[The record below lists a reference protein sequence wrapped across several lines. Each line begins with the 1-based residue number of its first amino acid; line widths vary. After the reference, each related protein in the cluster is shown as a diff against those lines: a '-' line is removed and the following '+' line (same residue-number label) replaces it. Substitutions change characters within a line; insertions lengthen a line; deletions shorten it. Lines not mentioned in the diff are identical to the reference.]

1 MGYVMMGALH
11 CSMLQTCALHLLALS
26 FNMCCSLVGVVCRLN
41 VCYHSDKNQIRQ
53 EAMESEQHH
62 R

>member
-26 FNMCCSLVGVVCRLN
+26 FNMCCSLVGVVRRLN

-53 EAMESEQHH
+53 EAMES
-62 R
+62 